1 LNETAGGGKL
11 QQEIKEYKKIVD
23 AKWESYHSDDLL
35 DLGMTLWTAHW
46 KYGEEEWLS
55 TIKEG
60 AFESLGI
67 NPHPPLTLF
76 LPLAN
81 IKSQCLSRATVNS
94 PYCGHRLAFREFGS
108 VMGLKCYDDAK
119 SDYWMRWIGKL
130 TGAWKEAGQ
139 VPTPRSEMLALPKM
153 GKLAPITLIMYC
165 AAVCPGGEI
174 SCLFGIL
181 L

>member
-1 LNETAGGGKL
+1 MFALNRYSLAAADLSYNTLAIELAKAIHPAFMTDRDKERPKMCWKASTDLMHVLVGSEGNLDPFDGYIIFSLLNETAGGGKL

-94 PYCGHRLAFREFGS
+94 P
-108 VMGLKCYDDAK
+108 
-119 SDYWMRWIGKL
+119 
-130 TGAWKEAGQ
+130 
-139 VPTPRSEMLALPKM
+139 
-153 GKLAPITLIMYC
+153 
-165 AAVCPGGEI
+165 
-174 SCLFGIL
+174 
-181 L
+181 